1 MTLFAG
7 FGGVVTLLYL
17 LRLRRR
23 RVEVPFGPLWQKV
36 LNEKQTTS
44 LFRVLKRFF
53 SLLMQLAFI
62 ALILTAIANPRWT
75 GDGTLE
81 YQAAQEK
88 EPIHTLLV
96 VDTSA
101 SMRAADISGGRAAA
115 ATQAAHKVVDA
126 MQRQENL
133 MLARMDRD
141 MAVLTDW
148 TRDRDAL
155 PKRIN
160 AIRPNDAGTSI
171 LPLMQFARNALRGLS
186 NPQIVL
192 VTDQGFVPPDKALA
206 KSLKLQVINVGS
218 SAKTANVAVLD
229 FNVRSHLGNALKYA
243 LYYKLKNFSDMP
255 VTVNVYLHSADDGAQ
270 RGDFETQPPVR
281 PPSKYKLEPGQTRVI
296 EELAV
301 DVPGS
306 RAALIVSPSQASNF
320 TDVLAADNVAYAVVP
335 RRKQVKVQVVGP
347 PNLFLE
353 AALMTRS
360 HVDYKRVAATEYTGG
375 ADFDLTV
382 FYGAAPKAGQVGNAM
397 YINAVGPGAPYALK
411 GKGTARGGSVTVP
424 SARRRHPLMKF
435 VRFVDLVAP
444 RIQRFKSQ
452 RGLVAMA
459 RSRGGKP
466 AIIAHAGRKNR
477 WIAVGF
483 DPVATEWVGHYS
495 FSIFFVNAINW
506 FFQEEA
512 ALLRPWSLAERWDV
526 VLPWRGIE
534 SANVTLPDGSRQT
547 ALVDGGGTLA
557 FTGQQQGIYEVHHP
571 KPSSGAQREPTL
583 IAASLRNETE
593 SSLVPKGE
601 YTAWKAPEAVAE
613 DVPKL
618 SLMGADL
625 WQLLLI
631 IALALMVVEWFTY
644 HRRWTV

>member
-1 MTLFAG
+1 
-7 FGGVVTLLYL
+7 
-17 LRLRRR
+17 
-23 RVEVPFGPLWQKV
+23 
-36 LNEKQTTS
+36 
-44 LFRVLKRFF
+44 
-53 SLLMQLAFI
+53 
-62 ALILTAIANPRWT
+62 
-75 GDGTLE
+75 
-81 YQAAQEK
+81 
-88 EPIHTLLV
+88 
-96 VDTSA
+96 
-101 SMRAADISGGRAAA
+101 
-115 ATQAAHKVVDA
+115 
-126 MQRQENL
+126 
-133 MLARMDRD
+133 
-141 MAVLTDW
+141 
-148 TRDRDAL
+148 
-155 PKRIN
+155 
-160 AIRPNDAGTSI
+160 
-171 LPLMQFARNALRGLS
+171 
-186 NPQIVL
+186 
-192 VTDQGFVPPDKALA
+192 
-206 KSLKLQVINVGS
+206 
-218 SAKTANVAVLD
+218 
-229 FNVRSHLGNALKYA
+229 
-243 LYYKLKNFSDMP
+243 
-255 VTVNVYLHSADDGAQ
+255 
-270 RGDFETQPPVR
+270 
-281 PPSKYKLEPGQTRVI
+281 
-296 EELAV
+296 
-301 DVPGS
+301 
-306 RAALIVSPSQASNF
+306 
-320 TDVLAADNVAYAVVP
+320 
-335 RRKQVKVQVVGP
+335 
-347 PNLFLE
+347 
-353 AALMTRS
+353 
-360 HVDYKRVAATEYTGG
+360 
-375 ADFDLTV
+375 
-382 FYGAAPKAGQVGNAM
+382 
-397 YINAVGPGAPYALK
+397 
-411 GKGTARGGSVTVP
+411 
-424 SARRRHPLMKF
+424 
-435 VRFVDLVAP
+435 
-444 RIQRFKSQ
+444 
-452 RGLVAMA
+452 MA